1 MRKGADQAPTQ
12 GSFEE
17 TELMDNHQSAA
28 AETGAPMD
36 YAEHER
42 TYEMFLA
49 GAKWGTMAIV
59 ILMVAMAAGFFGGA
73 GLIGSFI
80 LFIVLN
86 IAGVFLLS

>member
-1 MRKGADQAPTQ
+1 
-12 GSFEE
+12 
-17 TELMDNHQSAA
+17 MDNHHSAP

-59 ILMVAMAAGFFGGA
+59 VLMIAMAAGFFGGV
-73 GLIGSFI
+73 GIIGSFF

-86 IAGVFLLS
+86 IAGVFLLR